1 MKLLSPNK
9 VRAKNSVVT
18 LNLKLSKILKKRKR
32 YLIVLEEN
40 FKLLNAL
47 LAVLRDSRTLIR
59 FKRWIKIATQKTM
72 LP

>member
-18 LNLKLSKILKKRKR
+18 LNLNLSKILKKRKR

-47 LAVLRDSRTLIR
+47 LAVLRDNRTLIR